1 VIHPD
6 EYEKRLMQFLFDK
19 VFIDSKQTLN
29 ELLTNSKYDPDE
41 IPIENMKISHEQ
53 DKSKVLQNLVI
64 RPKLTLHHEEVLI
77 ESTSL

>member
-1 VIHPD
+1 VIHPN

-29 ELLTNSKYDPDE
+29 ELVTDSKYDPDE
-41 IPIENMKISHEQ
+41 IPIEDMKISHEQ

-64 RPKLTLHHEEVLI
+64 RPKLTLQHEEVLI
-77 ESTSL
+77 ESTLL

>member
-1 VIHPD
+1 MIHPN

-29 ELLTNSKYDPDE
+29 ELVTDSKYDPDE
-41 IPIENMKISHEQ
+41 IPIEDMKISHEQ

-64 RPKLTLHHEEVLI
+64 RPKLTLQHEEVLI
-77 ESTSL
+77 ESTLL